1 MFTAIRSINRQFI
14 IIRERERER
23 KLILPCNIIKLIFNF
38 KYNHFLYL
46 RTKNFQL
53 QLFKIIRSRAFQKKK
68 KYNSPQSN
76 DGKERQDF
84 ATRDKL

>member
-1 MFTAIRSINRQFI
+1 MFTAIRTINRQFI
-14 IIRERERER
+14 IIRERER

-53 QLFKIIRSRAFQKKK
+53 QLFKIIRSRTFQKKKK
-68 KYNSPQSN
+68 KYNSPQSS